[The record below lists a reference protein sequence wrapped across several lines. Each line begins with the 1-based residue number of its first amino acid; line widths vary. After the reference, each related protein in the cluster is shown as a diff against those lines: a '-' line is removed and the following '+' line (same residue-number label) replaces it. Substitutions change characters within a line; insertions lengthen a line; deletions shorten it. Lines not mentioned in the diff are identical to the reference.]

1 MIDLDPVAQRILG
14 SLLEKQVT
22 VPATYPLTLSALRSA
37 CNQTSSREP
46 VMDLDEAT
54 LEQAARR
61 LKDEGLLRIVWSD
74 TGRRTLKH
82 HQTLDERLGLDDA
95 ERAVVTVL
103 LLRGPQS
110 PGELRTRTERLHPF
124 ADRDAVEEVLQRL
137 AARPEPLVQ
146 RLERRPREQ
155 DHRWTHLLG
164 AVAEETPAPAEPG
177 AGTEGVLRAGGAAR
191 DARVV
196 ATYDAIAEPYAATL
210 VPELEQMPFERWL
223 LARIAEHAQGL
234 GAPLVEVGSGP
245 GHVTAHLASLGA
257 DAVGVDLSPGMVA
270 EARRRFPE
278 GRYEQGDLRRLMR
291 PEQAAGWSAVVAWYS
306 LIHLAA
312 SELPEAVAALTRP
325 LLPGGWLVLA
335 LHAGAGVKHQPVW
348 FEHQVDVD
356 IALHDQDQVARVL
369 ADAGLVDVEWYRRG
383 PILARNEATE
393 RLYVVARRPQ
403 AG

>member
-46 VMDLDEAT
+46 VMDLDDAT
-54 LEQAARR
+54 LEQAVRR
-61 LKDEGLLRIVWSD
+61 LKDDGLLRIVWSD

-95 ERAVVTVL
+95 ERAVLTVL
-103 LLRGPQS
+103 LLRGAQS
-110 PGELRTRTERLHPF
+110 PGALRTRTERLHAF
-124 ADRDAVEEVLQRL
+124 ADREAVEAVLQGL
-137 AARPEPLVQ
+137 AGRPDPLVQ

-164 AVAEETPAPAEPG
+164 APEAAPAAAAP
-177 AGTEGVLRAGGAAR
+177 AADTEGVLREGAAAR

-210 VPELEQMPFERWL
+210 VPELEQMPFEGWL
-223 LARIAEHAQGL
+223 LGRIAAHAQEL

-245 GHVTAHLASLGA
+245 GHVTAHLAALGA
-257 DAVGVDLSPGMVA
+257 EAVGVDLSPGMVA
-270 EARRRFPE
+270 EARRRFPG

-312 SELPEAVAALTRP
+312 SELPDAVAALTRP
-325 LLPGGWLVLA
+325 LLPGGRLVLA
-335 LHAGAGVKHQPVW
+335 LHAGVGVKHQPVW

-356 IALHDQDQVARVL
+356 IALHDQHDVARVL
-369 ADAGLVDVEWYRRG
+369 AEAGLVDVEWYRRG
-383 PILARNEATE
+383 PIQARNEATE
-393 RLYVVARRPQ
+393 RLYVIARRP
-403 AG
+403 A